1 MIAPLDF
8 SEHERFLDYCRLPHD
23 RIDLEEGS
31 WLLARTRHPSIDI
44 DEGRMEINLY
54 SVELSRRMKANS
66 GMLVWLNQ
74 INDYLFDELGFKG
87 NTANY
92 YEPDNSYLNRVLERR
107 TGIPITLST
116 IYLLVAR
123 RLKLPVVGIGM
134 PGHFL
139 CRAETDTGELFIDPC
154 NGGELLSR
162 RSCEQKI
169 RSTGHAV
176 ADAWLE
182 PRSDVEILAR
192 MCGNL
197 FAIYKK
203 QEHPTE
209 ARWHE
214 QFLEALNGG
223 GA

>member
-8 SEHERFLDYCRLPHD
+8 SDHERFLEYCRLPHD
-23 RIDLEEGS
+23 RIDLEEGA

-44 DEGRMEINLY
+44 EEGRMEINLY

-87 NTANY
+87 NKDHY

-123 RLKLPVVGIGM
+123 RLRLPVVGIGM

-139 CRAETDTGELFIDPC
+139 CRAETDTGKLFIDPF

-169 RSTGHAV
+169 RSSGHAV
-176 ADAWLE
+176 AAAWLE
-182 PRSDVEILAR
+182 PRSDAEILTR
-192 MCGNL
+192 MCANL
-197 FAIYKK
+197 YAIYKK

-214 QFLEALNGG
+214 QFLEALNG
-223 GA
+223 AP